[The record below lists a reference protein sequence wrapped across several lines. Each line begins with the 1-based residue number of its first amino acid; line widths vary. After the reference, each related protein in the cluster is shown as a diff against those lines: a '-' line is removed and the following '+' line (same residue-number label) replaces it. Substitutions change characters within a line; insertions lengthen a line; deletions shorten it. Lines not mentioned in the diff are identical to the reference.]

1 MTDKELKKLGTKAL
15 IDSIRT
21 LEQENDELRAQLR
34 ILAGK
39 LESRRI
45 ELDTAGSIAEASVKV
60 SGVFEAAQQAAA
72 QYLENIERLSAETE
86 AACSARD
93 EKSRRNSEYRLLETE
108 RQCRQ
113 MEYDA
118 QARAEAI
125 LAEAQRQVDAKWQD
139 ITDKLNAFY
148 QSHQEIRELV
158 DKNRDIFCKE

>member
-1 MTDKELKKLGTKAL
+1 MTDKELKKLSKKAAA
-15 IDSIRT
+15 DYIRT
-21 LEQENDELRAQLR
+21 LEQENEELRAQLN

-39 LESRRI
+39 LASRRI
-45 ELDTAGSIAEASVKV
+45 DLETGGSIAEAALSV
-60 SGVFEAAQQAAA
+60 SGVFDAAQKAADV
-72 QYLENIERLSAETE
+72 YLENIERLSAETE

-125 LAEAQRQVDAKWQD
+125 LAEAQQQVDAKWQD